1 VGNVGRVGFL
11 FLLVLALGA
20 AEPTVTMSAAPAT
33 VAVGDPVV
41 LTIRYEWTA
50 GWTPTVEPD
59 PLPTLSRLFV
69 TAVPPVERQDSSAG
83 STRIFRI
90 TIGAEQSGAWTLP
103 TVSAVFHGPD
113 GSERTVTNPAVTLQV
128 GTESAPPK
136 LPDPL
141 PALTRPTAGALSDH
155 RWWWIA
161 GGGALLAAI
170 TLALWRWRRTAVAA
184 SIDPHERC
192 QTALEAALRGTDG
205 KAAAAGLGL
214 ALRTWAGALH
224 RFDGAGATVR
234 EVTALLRAR
243 PDCPA
248 DEARALVRLLER
260 LDEGRWHPG
269 DLPNAL
275 VTPLADEARMF
286 VAGVA
291 ARITQDAAAE
301 KAKP

>member
-1 VGNVGRVGFL
+1 MHNVGFL
-11 FLLVLALGA
+11 LLLTLVLGA
-20 AEPTVTMSAAPAT
+20 GEPTVTMSAAPAT

-41 LTIRYEWTA
+41 LTIRYEWPA
-50 GWTPTVEPD
+50 GWTPTAEPD
-59 PLPTLSRLFV
+59 PLPTLARLFV
-69 TAVPPVERQDSSAG
+69 TAVPPVERQDSAAG
-83 STRIFRI
+83 SVRTFRI

-103 TVSAVFHGPD
+103 TVSALFHGPN
-113 GSERTVTNPAVTLQV
+113 GGEQTVTSPAVTLQV

-141 PALTRPTAGALSDH
+141 PPLTRPTAAALNEH

-161 GGGALLAAI
+161 GVGMMLAVTA
-170 TLALWRWRRTAVAA
+170 LALWRWRRTAVAA
-184 SIDPHERC
+184 SIDPHESC
-192 QTALEAALRGTDG
+192 TAALEAALRGTDG

-214 ALRTWAGALH
+214 ALRTWVGTLH

-234 EVTALLRAR
+234 EVAALLRAR

-275 VTPLADEARMF
+275 VTPLADEARLL

-291 ARITQDAAAE
+291 ARIAQAAAAA